1 VIQTLRV
8 IPCLLGTLL
17 SISTLRTWSLRQLE
31 VIVTALLVCICRNRL
46 HVQATAIHGCVLCAR
61 TLFILGHLN
70 IKRAGFIFI
79 KEIVEL
85 VVCRAIKGG
94 LMVRSATVVAKL
106 ALVAQDTFI
115 VSEIWR
121 RLLKTV
127 VVREGSLDL
136 VHIETSIQMVQA
148 ILL

>member
-1 VIQTLRV
+1 
-8 IPCLLGTLL
+8 
-17 SISTLRTWSLRQLE
+17 
-31 VIVTALLVCICRNRL
+31 
-46 HVQATAIHGCVLCAR
+46 
-61 TLFILGHLN
+61 LGHLN

-94 LMVRSATVVAKL
+94 LMVRSATIVAKL